1 MASSNL
7 GRVQGGGFFGSSAT
21 SATSITKTTVQTNGS
36 ISPLVGDTIVNANG
50 DLCKITAI
58 TSSAYTVTKY
68 GSIKGATGA
77 KGADGTNGKDGKDGK
92 DAADFSDVNFATSD
106 WERIMDVIMAGKAAE
121 VFKLTDKRSIEFGN
135 GNTLELSILDLSG
148 RHDVMSSDE
157 STPVPNGFAP
167 ITLGIMMTTGDYY
180 AYDPNGSSNKWET
193 SALRTETMPALM
205 EMLPEEIKQYI
216 VPVIKYTQ
224 TGETDTK
231 IIKTVEKCFPL
242 SLAEIMGDCTTRIVA
257 DGNLYDEAYGAEPY
271 TLEGKQYDYFKA
283 VQDGETG
290 EGRILYDPS
299 GGADYYWTRTPYA
312 GDSDFAVCVNVDGYV
327 RNGYVYSVY
336 GVPFGFCVSK

>member
-21 SATSITKTTVQTNGS
+21 STTSITKTTVQTNGV
-36 ISPLVGDTIVNANG
+36 SPLVGDTIVNANG

-77 KGADGTNGKDGKDGK
+77 KGADGTNGKDGKD
-92 DAADFSDVNFATSD
+92 AADFSDVKFATSD
-106 WERIMDVIMAGKAAE
+106 WECIMDVIMAGKAAE
-121 VFKLTDKRSIEFGN
+121 VFKLTDKREIEFGN

-157 STPVPNGFAP
+157 STLVPNGFAP

-180 AYDPNGSSNKWET
+180 AYDSSGSSNKWET

-205 EMLPEEIKQYI
+205 DMLPEEIKQYI

-224 TGETDTK
+224 TGETDIK

-242 SLAEIMGDCTTRIVA
+242 SLAEVMGDCTARIVA
-257 DGNLYDEAYGAEPY
+257 DGNLYNASFGAEPY

-290 EGRILYDPS
+290 EGRVLYDPN
-299 GGADYYWTRTPYA
+299 GNIDRYWTRTPCA
-312 GDSDFAVCVNVDGYV
+312 DDGYGV
-327 RNGYVYSVY
+327 IYVDPDLIVYPDNVSNEY

>member
-21 SATSITKTTVQTNGS
+21 STTSITKTTVQTNGV
-36 ISPLVGDTIVNANG
+36 SPLVGDTIVNANG

-180 AYDPNGSSNKWET
+180 TYDPNGSSNKWET

-205 EMLPEEIKQYI
+205 DMLPDEIKQYI

-224 TGETDTK
+224 TGETDTM

-257 DGNLYDEAYGAEPY
+257 GGNLYDEAYGAEPY

-299 GGADYYWTRTPYA
+299 GGADYYWTRSPYA
-312 GDSDFAVCVNVDGYV
+312 GDGNLAMLVYYDGGVNGDSV
-327 RNGYVYSVY
+327 STVY